1 MDRFTGKTA
10 LVSGAGGGIGRA
22 VALRLAGEGAAVMCV
37 DRDAGAAARTV
48 AGLERAAA
56 LECDVTDPASCGAAI
71 AETLRRFD
79 AIDVL
84 VNAAGVA
91 ASHAIEE
98 FPVADWRRIIDVN
111 LTGTFLLSQ
120 AAIGAL
126 LGSKGT
132 IVNLASVAGIRATPY
147 NAAYCASKGGVV
159 MLTKSMAIEL
169 AKRDVRVNAVCP
181 SAVDTALLRGFTLPD
196 GADMQ
201 LLARAASPMG
211 RVLEVEEISAAV
223 AFLASSEARS
233 ITGSILT
240 VDGGATA

>member
-1 MDRFTGKTA
+1 MDRFSGKTA

-22 VALRLAGEGAAVMCV
+22 VAQRLAGEGAAVMCL
-37 DRDAGAAARTV
+37 DRDVDAAAETGAA
-48 AGLERAAA
+48 LQRAAA
-56 LECDVTDPASCGAAI
+56 IECDVTDPASCNAAI

-79 AIDVL
+79 TIDVL

-91 ASHAIEE
+91 ASHPIEE
-98 FPVADWRRIIDVN
+98 FPVADWRRIIEVN

-120 AAIGAL
+120 AALGAL
-126 LGSKGT
+126 LSSRGT

-223 AFLASSEARS
+223 AFLASSEAKS